1 MIRSFTGHIAGIGTA
16 SGVRIV
22 LGSWDESPLGGFADV
37 MIEDASGHRVLIAP
51 RQDVADFVASTYE
64 FDEVRIE
71 PVSVEQ
77 GPDWSLHTRS
87 LQLRFTPGSRLWLAP
102 ALRVIPGRLRRS
114 PVWARICNPVAGA
127 LMPGVQTYG
136 SAGGGRTEWYAA
148 RDVRRIDRVA
158 ATWEDVDLGAIANVT
173 PSVRFGFAS
182 APAQP
187 SLTALTSYVRE

>member
-102 ALRVIPGRLRRS
+102 ALRVIPGRLRQSRRRG
-114 PVWARICNPVAGA
+114 VDARRP
-127 LMPGVQTYG
+127 
-136 SAGGGRTEWYAA
+136 
-148 RDVRRIDRVA
+148 DVRLGRRREDRV
-158 ATWEDVDLGAIANVT
+158 
-173 PSVRFGFAS
+173 VRRA
-182 APAQP
+182 
-187 SLTALTSYVRE
+187 